1 MAEICTRE
9 TNAWCN
15 HGCHPVIRGVMC
27 IYIYILCIDI
37 VLYIYNIMYIYI
49 YSIYIYSIYIYS
61 IYIYSIY
68 IYVYIYTQLHSYSC
82 KTLQGTSLK
91 KWDAHPRTSG
101 STQPPTKG
109 FLCRDNL

>member
-27 IYIYILCIDI
+27 IYILCIDI

-49 YSIYIYSIYIYS
+49 FYIYIL
-61 IYIYSIY
+61 Y
-68 IYVYIYTQLHSYSC
+68 IYVYIYIHSCIVIVARRCKALH
-82 KTLQGTSLK
+82 
-91 KWDAHPRTSG
+91 
-101 STQPPTKG
+101 
-109 FLCRDNL
+109 